1 MDTKLSPISLSPT
14 GFNPTGSEKKVHD
27 HSPAGLRTGLLEKV
41 YNHSPAGLRTG
52 LLESL
57 KALKTNQVQI
67 MNPSH
72 TVTCLR
78 AF

>member
-1 MDTKLSPISLSPT
+1 MDTKLSPLSLSPT
-14 GFNPTGSEKKVHD
+14 GSERKVHD
-27 HSPAGLRTGLLEKV
+27 HIPAGLRTGLLENV
-41 YNHSPAGLRTG
+41 YDHSPAGLRTG

-57 KALKTNQVQI
+57 KALRTNQVQTV
-67 MNPSH
+67 NPFH

>member
-14 GFNPTGSEKKVHD
+14 GFNPTGSEKKVYDPSPVGLRADLLEKVYD
-27 HSPAGLRTGLLEKV
+27 HSPAGLR
-41 YNHSPAGLRTG
+41 AGMM
-52 LLESL
+52 ESL
-57 KALKTNQVQI
+57 KALKTNQVRT
-67 MNPSH
+67 MNPFH